1 MTTQLYD
8 RIHSLTLQ
16 QLGKFYRSVWEQNDV
31 AVIRDL
37 VLNDRFFLLTQV
49 LDVDVAWHPWV
60 LARCREVEAA
70 PDEHLD
76 LWSRGHFKSTIIT
89 FAGVCQYVL
98 KDPNKCVCIL
108 SYKSGAAQAFL
119 QQIMT
124 AFETKEVLLRC
135 FPDVL
140 YPEVKSHQGPHWSS
154 SEGIVLKRNTSKKE
168 STIDVSGLISGM
180 KTGGHY
186 DLLVYDDTVTYE
198 SVGTPDMIERTTAA
212 WSMSL
217 NLGTVG
223 KTHHWYIGTR
233 YSVCDT
239 YAYMLKTGTI
249 KERRHICHDDEGRPV
264 LLPQAEYDKKKR
276 EMTSKDWAS
285 QMLQV
290 PVGDGELMFERAW
303 FKQWRDGQLPER
315 LNYYLFVD
323 TALKKKKGSDYTV
336 MMVIAFGS
344 DGRIYV
350 IDFIRDKMKL
360 SEKRDKILELIEKW
374 RPSIVFWE
382 ENASV
387 EGGEHID
394 EEIKKR
400 GWAGLEFYAFRQP
413 TTISKEDRIGKLEP
427 DFRAGKILFM
437 MDRWYRMYDGMDR
450 DLVQDFLNDE
460 YLVMTMAGAPSHD
473 DMLDCL
479 ANIENAELKKKIVWP
494 IAPLEE
500 PKSGGYYRHMER
512 RRRESNGP
520 SIFGR

>member
-1 MTTQLYD
+1 MTQAQYD
-8 RIHSLTLQ
+8 HIHSMTLP
-16 QLGKFYRSVWEQNDV
+16 QLGRFYAAVWEQNDT
-31 AVIRDL
+31 AVIREL
-37 VLNDRFFLLTQV
+37 ILNDRFFLLTQV

-60 LARCREVEAA
+60 LQRCREVEAN
-70 PDEHLD
+70 PHECLD

-89 FAGVCQYVL
+89 FAGVIQYVL
-98 KDPNKCVCIL
+98 QNPNRCVCIL

-135 FPDVL
+135 FPDIL
-140 YPEVKSHQGPHWSS
+140 YPERKTHQGDHWSS
-154 SEGIVLKRNTSKKE
+154 SDGIVLKRTTSKKE

-198 SVGTPDMIERTTAA
+198 SVSTPDMIERTTAA

-223 KTHHWYIGTR
+223 QTHHWYIGTR
-233 YSVCDT
+233 YSVTDT
-239 YAYMLKTGTI
+239 YAYMLRTGTI
-249 KERRHICHDDEGRPV
+249 TERRHICHDEDGNPV
-264 LLPQAEYDKKKR
+264 LLPLAEYLKKKK

-290 PVGDGELMFERAW
+290 PVGDGELMFERSW

-315 LNYYLFVD
+315 MNYYMFVD

-336 MMVIAFGS
+336 MMVIGYGS
-344 DGRIYV
+344 DGRKYV
-350 IDFIRDKMKL
+350 VDFVRDKMKL
-360 SEKRDKILELIEKW
+360 SEKTAKILELAEKW
-374 RPSIVFWE
+374 RPSTIFWE

-387 EGGEHID
+387 EGGEHIQ
-394 EEIKKR
+394 EVLERR

-413 TTISKEDRIGKLEP
+413 TSISKEDRIGKLEP
-427 DFRAGKILFM
+427 KFRAGEILFM
-437 MDRWYRMYDGMDR
+437 QDRWYKMYDGMER

-479 ANIENAELKKKIVWP
+479 ANTENDELKKKIVWP
-494 IAPLEE
+494 IPPRRE
-500 PKSGGYYRHMER
+500 PISGGQYRGMPKKR
-512 RRRESNGP
+512 SSN
-520 SIFGR
+520 SLFGR

>member
-1 MTTQLYD
+1 MDL
-8 RIHSLTLQ
+8 SN
-16 QLGKFYRSVWEQNDV
+16 LGRFYAEVWRLNDT
-31 AVIRDL
+31 AIIRDL
-37 VLNDRFFLLTQV
+37 ILNDRFFLLTQV

-89 FAGVCQYVL
+89 FAGVAQFVL
-98 KDPNKCVCIL
+98 NYPDKCVCIL

-140 YPEVKSHQGPHWSS
+140 YPETKTHQGPHWSS
-154 SEGIVLKRNTSKKE
+154 SDGIVLKRNTSKKE

-198 SVGTPDMIERTTAA
+198 SVSTPDMIQRTTDA

-223 KTHHWYIGTR
+223 TTKHWYIGTR
-233 YSVCDT
+233 YSICDT
-239 YAYMLKTGTI
+239 YAYMLRTGTI

-264 LLPQAEYDKKKR
+264 LLPLEEYLKKKK

-285 QMLQV
+285 QMLQS
-290 PVGDGELMFERAW
+290 PVGDGELMFERQW
-303 FKQWRDGQLPER
+303 FKTWKSKADLPER
-315 LNYYLFVD
+315 MNYYMFVD

-336 MMVIAFGS
+336 PMVIGFGS
-344 DGRIYV
+344 DGRKYV
-350 IDFIRDKMKL
+350 LDFIRDKMKL
-360 SEKRDKILELIEKW
+360 SEKKEKILDMAERW
-374 RPSIVFWE
+374 RPSIIFWE

-387 EGGEHID
+387 EGGEVMR
-394 EEIKKR
+394 EEIERR
-400 GWAGLEFYAFRQP
+400 GWAGLDFVTFRQP
-413 TTISKEDRIGKLEP
+413 TAISKEDRIGMLEP
-427 DFRAGKILFM
+427 DFRAGEIVFPYE
-437 MDRWYRMYDGMDR
+437 RWYKGYDGQER
-450 DLVQDFLNDE
+450 DLVRDFLEDE

-479 ANIENAELKKKIVWP
+479 ANVKNAELLKQIHWP
-494 IAPLEE
+494 IAP
-500 PKSGGYYRHMER
+500 
-512 RRRESNGP
+512 RREVEELGRYRGMKKP
-520 SIFGR
+520 KQCDPLFGR